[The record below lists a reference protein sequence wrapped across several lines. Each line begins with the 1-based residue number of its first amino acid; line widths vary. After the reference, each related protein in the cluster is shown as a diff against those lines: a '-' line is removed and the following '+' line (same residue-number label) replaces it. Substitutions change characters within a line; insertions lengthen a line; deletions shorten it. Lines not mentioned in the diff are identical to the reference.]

1 MFSFSVKMEIQ
12 WSTPCMSKNYN
23 EGDAILLMI
32 VAAVSELQPVSV
44 LLEKHL
50 SVLADMLQKYS
61 NIHSDVTKYDTPVT
75 RFMARR

>member
-1 MFSFSVKMEIQ
+1 
-12 WSTPCMSKNYN
+12 MSKNYN

-75 RFMARR
+75 LFMARR